1 MFHSTGFRPWV
12 LVVRRM
18 LTLRTTYVR
27 HKKKLLP
34 ATARD
39 KSWQKWLK
47 VLLHKEKTFYLTRVL
62 KVPLTNDIL
71 YIQRLCHTKELLEHV
86 LNKKFSLNDA
96 VSSVIF
102 LYELVGGR
110 SFLCRTYVV
119 RSVSPRRT
127 LYLLYSETERN
138 IGAAAAVGA
147 GNSSRGAPV
156 GGGVSVLS
164 T

>member
-1 MFHSTGFRPWV
+1 MTRGKTDKTTKQLTHTVIPVYGGLIRTRLILLHTPTSPMFHSTGFRPWV

-62 KVPLTNDIL
+62 KVPLTSDIL
-71 YIQRLCHTKELLEHV
+71 YIRRLYHTKELLEHV

-96 VSSVIF
+96 VSSVIL
-102 LYELVGGR
+102 LYELLEEE
-110 SFLCRTYVV
+110 FLYH
-119 RSVSPRRT
+119 S
-127 LYLLYSETERN
+127 
-138 IGAAAAVGA
+138 
-147 GNSSRGAPV
+147 
-156 GGGVSVLS
+156 
-164 T
+164 